1 MFSLILLLLAQTSV
15 ASPASADGILV
26 IGHRAEKELATCLA
40 RNCPP
45 AEEVEASLQAS
56 VEQFADGR
64 YVDARHTLQSA
75 IRRNQKYAAD
85 LPGPVSSLY
94 ATLATVAE
102 HEGDTRLWLTSARN
116 NVLVLRRYV
125 GKGNLATLREELSF
139 GDSMVELGSPLAAEK
154 AYATAQGRAIESGQ
168 PIIAAHAAFRRGWLA
183 LMRDHFSE
191 AERYADQ
198 AVALA
203 GANSRTM
210 EDLRAIL
217 RVRIAARKGD
227 AGAVDLLAT
236 RLRRSATRPPQLL
249 FAPPVEDIN
258 LAPSDAMNTQVN
270 PWHDSGIRF
279 ADVGYWIRPNG
290 RTAEAEVLRTSG
302 LGQWAPGIL
311 RQVRARRYVPLDV
324 EPGDPG
330 LYRIDRFTVRAGM
343 GVPIGTRIQQ
353 RTGNLTIHVIDL
365 TQTEA
370 MSAAHRRQTEEG
382 SKSATEAGET
392 ARTSGQGGELMNE
405 NDRPPP
411 ISAAAP

>member
-1 MFSLILLLLAQTSV
+1 MFGPILLLLAQASV

-26 IGHRAEKELATCLA
+26 IGHRAEKELAACLA
-40 RNCPP
+40 QNCPP
-45 AEEVEASLQAS
+45 AEEIEASLQAS

-75 IRRNQKYAAD
+75 IRRNERYAGE

-102 HEGDTRLWLTSARN
+102 HEGDTRLWLASERN
-116 NVLVLRRYV
+116 NVLVLRRHV
-125 GKGNLATLREELSF
+125 GEGNLATLREELSF

-154 AYATAQGRAIESGQ
+154 AYARIEERAIKSGQ
-168 PIIAAHAAFRRGWLA
+168 PVIAAHAAFRRGWLA

-191 AERYADQ
+191 AERYANE

-203 GANSRTM
+203 GANSRAM
-210 EDLRAIL
+210 EDLREIL
-217 RVRIAARKGD
+217 RVRIAVRKGD

-236 RLRRSATRPPQLL
+236 RLRRSATQRPQLL

-258 LAPSDAMNTQVN
+258 LAPGDAMNTRVN
-270 PWHDSGIRF
+270 PWYDPGIRF

-311 RQVRARRYVPLDV
+311 RQVRDRRYVPFDV
-324 EPGDPG
+324 GRGDPG
-330 LYRIDRFTVRAGM
+330 LYRIDRFTVRAGK
-343 GVPIGTRIQQ
+343 GEVAGTRIQQ

-365 TQTEA
+365 TETKA
-370 MSAAHRRQTEEG
+370 MSDARRRQTAEG
-382 SKSATEAGET
+382 SKKATDADET
-392 ARTSGQGGELMNE
+392 IRTSGQGGELMNK
-405 NDRPPP
+405 NDR
-411 ISAAAP
+411 